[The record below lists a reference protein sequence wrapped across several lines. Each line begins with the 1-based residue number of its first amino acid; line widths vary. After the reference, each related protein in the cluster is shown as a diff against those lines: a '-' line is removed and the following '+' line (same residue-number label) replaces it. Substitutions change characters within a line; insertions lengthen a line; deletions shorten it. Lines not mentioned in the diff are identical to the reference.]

1 MTVLSDLAAAAGG
14 IAFGIPGGGASL
26 ELADAIERS
35 GGRFHTT
42 KFEGAAALMAG
53 AVGRI
58 RGKAGLAVSIKGP
71 GLANL
76 AAGLATAWLEDLP
89 VIAVTEAFGP
99 GDDARMHKRLNHH
112 DLMRGIVKGFSG
124 NGDPDGV
131 SRLLALADS
140 ERPGPVL
147 VELAKNAPWFAGAED
162 LSPRNSEAV
171 LRAIKNARK
180 PVVIAG
186 CFSARKG
193 LSSILNELRVPV
205 FSTAAAKGVVD
216 ETGPYAAG
224 VYTGVGGP
232 IAPEAEILRS
242 ADLIVGIGLRSRE
255 LLSPRFNL
263 PVVNVD
269 GIDDLAGWQPA
280 AIAGGSDAARVLDTL
295 RHQSNWGEDIV
306 RAAKDGMLRE
316 LSQSPF
322 LPFHAFRAVRQ
333 KLPQACLVLDTG
345 FFCTIGEHAWD
356 VTSPELYL
364 SSGQGRS
371 MGATLPMAV
380 ASAVVRP
387 DVPTALAIGDGGLGM
402 FATELT
408 LAADEKAPLLVLFM
422 SDGTYASVRDRA
434 VEAKLTQRPL
444 VIRHPKWL
452 DVARAFG
459 FTATRA
465 DTEEALSDAVQAW
478 DPGDGPAFIEVAFDP
493 EPYRTMTR
501 RLRS

>member
-1 MTVLSDLAAAAGG
+1 VTILSDLADAAGG

-76 AAGLATAWLEDLP
+76 ASGLATAWLEDLP
-89 VIAVTEAFGP
+89 VVAVTEAFGP

-112 DLMRGIVKGFSG
+112 DLVRGIVKGFSG
-124 NGDPDGV
+124 TGDLDAV

-147 VELAKNAPWFAGAED
+147 VELAKNAPWFAGAKE
-162 LSPRNSEAV
+162 LSPRNLDDV
-171 LRAIKNARK
+171 LRAIDRARN

-186 CFSARKG
+186 CFAARAR
-193 LSSILNELRVPV
+193 LSPLLNELRVPV

-232 IAPEAEILRS
+232 IAPETEILRS
-242 ADLIVGIGLRSRE
+242 ADLIVGFGLRSRE
-255 LLSPRFNL
+255 LLSTRFSL

-269 GIDDLAGWQPA
+269 DIDDTAGWQPA
-280 AIAGGSDAARVLDTL
+280 AVAAGTDAARVLGAL
-295 RHQSNWGEDIV
+295 RAHSGWGEELV
-306 RAAKDGMLRE
+306 HAAGESLSRE
-316 LSQSPF
+316 LSQTPF
-322 LPFHAFRAVRQ
+322 LPWHVFRGV
-333 KLPQACLVLDTG
+333 KKLLPQACLVLDTG
-345 FFCTIGEHAWD
+345 FFCTVGEHAWD
-356 VTSPELYL
+356 VTAPELYL

-380 ASAVVRP
+380 AAAVARP
-387 DVPTALAIGDGGLGM
+387 DVPTVLAIGDGGLGM
-402 FATELT
+402 FAAELT

-434 VEAKLTQRPL
+434 VEANLTQRPL
-444 VIRHPKWL
+444 VIRHPQWL
-452 DVARAFG
+452 AIARAFG
-459 FTATRA
+459 FAADRV
-465 DTEEALSDAVQAW
+465 DTEEGLHAALRAW
-478 DPGDGPAFIEVAFDP
+478 DPRKGPAFLEIAFDP

-501 RLRS
+501 RLRL